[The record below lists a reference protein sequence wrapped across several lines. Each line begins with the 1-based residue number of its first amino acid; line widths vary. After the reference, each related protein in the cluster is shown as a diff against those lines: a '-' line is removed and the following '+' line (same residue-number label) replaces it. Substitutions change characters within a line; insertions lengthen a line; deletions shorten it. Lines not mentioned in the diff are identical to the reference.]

1 MVETLRLALNKIN
14 DDIVFS
20 YSDILYDQNII
31 FKILK
36 KKITITVPVNK
47 IGKKYGELEK
57 PIYEDAETLI
67 IKKNL
72 IRKLEKNKKLIC

>member
-1 MVETLRLALNKIN
+1 MVETLRLALDKIN

-36 KKITITVPVNK
+36 KKITNITVPVN
-47 IGKKYGELEK
+47 INWKKYGEFE
-57 PIYEDAETLI
+57 ISQFMMTQS
-67 IKKNL
+67 
-72 IRKLEKNKKLIC
+72 R

>member
-1 MVETLRLALNKIN
+1 MVETLRLALDKIN

-36 KKITITVPVNK
+36 KKLPT
-47 IGKKYGELEK
+47 
-57 PIYEDAETLI
+57 
-67 IKKNL
+67 
-72 IRKLEKNKKLIC
+72 